1 MESRLLIGGEWQD
14 PDADQWTDVVNPA
27 TGEGIGRAACATAE
41 QVAAAVAAARAAFP
55 AWAAR
60 PARERGQWLERVR
73 ELVGQR
79 QEQIARL
86 ITLENGKPLKD
97 ALGEIAW
104 TMELL
109 RFYAAEAER
118 VAGSMPSAYQ
128 ENRRS
133 LVLHQPVGVVAAI
146 APWNFPVDLLSWK
159 LAPALAAGCTVVAK
173 PAPNT
178 PLAAAA
184 FLDCFV
190 AAGVPAG
197 VVNYLTGST
206 AVVGEGLVR
215 HPGVNKVA
223 FTGSTAVGKRIAA
236 VAAENLTRVGLELG
250 GHAPVLILEDAD
262 LDKAVPYTVRRSFSH
277 AGQICHS
284 INHILVHAAVA
295 DAYIER
301 FLAAARRLRG
311 GNGLEMPDAD
321 LGPLA
326 TADGLR
332 RMDAHV
338 SDALARGARL
348 LLGGHRMTEPP
359 YDRGYFYAPTV
370 ISGVTPDMQVAR
382 EETFGP
388 IAPITV
394 VGDEEEALAL
404 ANGTAYG
411 LVAYLFTRDLTRA
424 ICLSERLEAGTIG
437 LNNCSAVQLNA
448 PYGGWKQSGF
458 GLELSSE
465 GIQEYLKV
473 KHVTVEL

>member
-27 TGEGIGRAACATAE
+27 TGEGIGRAAGATAE
-41 QVAAAVAAARAAFP
+41 QGAAAVAAARAAFP

-301 FLAAARRLRG
+301 FLAAARRLRV

-411 LVAYLFTRDLTRA
+411 LVAYLFTRDLNRA

>member
-1 MESRLLIGGEWQD
+1 M
-14 PDADQWTDVVNPA
+14 
-27 TGEGIGRAACATAE
+27 
-41 QVAAAVAAARAAFP
+41 
-55 AWAAR
+55 
-60 PARERGQWLERVR
+60 
-73 ELVGQR
+73 
-79 QEQIARL
+79 
-86 ITLENGKPLKD
+86 
-97 ALGEIAW
+97 
-104 TMELL
+104 
-109 RFYAAEAER
+109 
-118 VAGSMPSAYQ
+118 
-128 ENRRS
+128 
-133 LVLHQPVGVVAAI
+133 
-146 APWNFPVDLLSWK
+146 
-159 LAPALAAGCTVVAK
+159 
-173 PAPNT
+173 
-178 PLAAAA
+178 
-184 FLDCFV
+184 
-190 AAGVPAG
+190 
-197 VVNYLTGST
+197 
-206 AVVGEGLVR
+206 
-215 HPGVNKVA
+215 
-223 FTGSTAVGKRIAA
+223 GKRIAA

-301 FLAAARRLRG
+301 FLAAARRLRV

-411 LVAYLFTRDLTRA
+411 LVAYLFTRDRNRA